1 MEKGK
6 IKLAILSAATL
17 IMGAQIITGIIAAV
31 AAHYPDV
38 PQSRVTLL
46 LTLPFLIGTLF
57 ALAAGPLSKFTSKKN
72 LVIASHISLLTGC
85 LAAYMFGEVSINVLL
100 ATSVLMGISQG
111 MLSTLTMG
119 LIADFFDG
127 DERGALMGLQSSFTT
142 FGGMIMVFVG
152 AALAGIYWKNTYL
165 ILLVAVPSLFIVLKY
180 LPSTTPVQDAEPSG
194 SAPRGSITKAAWF
207 YIFIDCVYG
216 VFCFILQ
223 ANLAFYIS
231 QQGYGGADVA
241 GYANST
247 LVAAGGITGFL
258 YGRLS
263 KVFGRFILP
272 LGLFVSVL
280 GYLLLYFIGSLPSV
294 FIASACIGF
303 GLTAT
308 VATVMFNASNVV
320 APSSS
325 TMAIALANTFGSIGI
340 FASPIITGY
349 IMKAIGS
356 GELRTQFLVGA
367 VGMGALAIV
376 YMIGDA
382 AIAKQYAAD
391 PAQAN

>member
-6 IKLAILSAATL
+6 IKLAILSSATL

-38 PQSRVTLL
+38 PQGRVTLL

-57 ALAAGPLSKFTSKKN
+57 ALAAGPLSKFISKKN
-72 LVIASHISLLTGC
+72 LVIASHIALLTGC
-85 LAAYMFGEVSINVLL
+85 IVAYMFGEMSINALL
-100 ATSVLMGISQG
+100 ATSVLMGVSQG

-119 LIADFFDG
+119 LIADYFEG

-165 ILLVAVPSLFIVLKY
+165 ILLVAVPSLLIVLKN
-180 LPSTTPVQDAEPSG
+180 LPATTPVQNVDASG
-194 SAPRGSITKAAWF
+194 SGTRGSITKAAWF

-216 VFCFILQ
+216 VFCFIFQ
-223 ANLAFYIS
+223 ANLAFFIT

-263 KVFGRFILP
+263 KIFGRFILP
-272 LGLFVSVL
+272 LGLFVSAA
-280 GYLLLYFIGSLPSV
+280 GYLQLYLIGSLPSV

-320 APSSS
+320 SPSSS

-356 GELRTQFLVGA
+356 GELQTQFIIGTA
-367 VGMGALAIV
+367 GMAALAVI

-382 AIAKQYAAD
+382 AIAKQYAD
-391 PAQAN
+391 PAPQTN